1 MTTLRTST
9 ILRPLLAL
17 ALGTFAL
24 VLMGTLVIGPAR
36 AVASATGATATP
48 LVQPVETKGTIVQ
61 FGNDVV
67 VPAGQRVDS
76 VLAAGGDVTI
86 DGSVKDTVLAFGGD
100 VLVRGTVGQSVV
112 AFGGDVHL
120 APTARVGAGMS
131 STDKSVVLFGG
142 ALTRE
147 AGAQVNGQVQH
158 YDNANWSGSIPW
170 GASHLVNQPLWWGFS
185 LIGWLVQTAICL
197 ILGLVA
203 AALMP
208 KQMRAIQRHLALK
221 PAASLGW
228 GALTFFL
235 VVPAILVVLV
245 ISIVGLLLVLPYV
258 VVAALFYFFAVTSVG
273 ALIAMRVL
281 AGTKQNDNLML
292 AVTLGVVATTIVGR
306 VPVVGGL
313 VELVMVVFGTGAA
326 AMAFAEWRRA
336 RKPTAGPA
344 PATAAALAPEATA
357 TPAFAV
363 ATTGDATQASAT
375 AQITA
380 APADTAEAAAPPAEA
395 TEIGQP
401 SAVTQISEPPG
412 AAEAPAAE
420 VPSAPDAEMPAAET
434 AQPPEGPPAADV
446 PAEGP
451 PAGEAPP
458 PTT

>member
-17 ALGTFAL
+17 VLGTLAL
-24 VLMGTLVIGPAR
+24 VLLGTLVTGPAR
-36 AVASATGATATP
+36 AFAFPLGAAAP
-48 LVQPVETKGTIVQ
+48 LAQTVQTKGTIVQ

-67 VPAGQRVDS
+67 VPAGEQVDA
-76 VLAAGGDVTI
+76 VLTAGGDVTI
-86 DGSVKDTVLAFGGD
+86 DGTVKKTVVSFGGD
-100 VLVRGTVGQSVV
+100 VFVRGTVGQSVL

-120 APTARVGAGMS
+120 APTASVGRAMS
-131 STDKSVVLFGG
+131 SGDKSVVLFGG
-142 ALTRE
+142 ELTRE

-170 GASHLVNQPLWWGFS
+170 GASHIVNQPLWWGFS

-208 KQMRAIQRHLALK
+208 KQMRAVQRHLSLK

-235 VVPAILVVLV
+235 IAPAILVVLI
-245 ISIVGLLLVLPYV
+245 ISIVGLLLVVPYV
-258 VVAALFYFFAVTSVG
+258 VVAALFYFFVVTSVG

-292 AVTLGVVATTIVGR
+292 AVTIGVVATTIVAR

-326 AMAFAEWRRA
+326 VMAFAEWRRA
-336 RKPTAGPA
+336 RKPAPEPA
-344 PATAAALAPEATA
+344 PTAALAPEATA
-357 TPAFAV
+357 TPALAV
-363 ATTGDATQASAT
+363 ATTAGV
-375 AQITA
+375 
-380 APADTAEAAAPPAEA
+380 APGAVA
-395 TEIGQP
+395 TEITAQP
-401 SAVTQISEPPG
+401 AAATEITASVAEPALTEIAAPEAATTAAEPPLEV
-412 AAEAPAAE
+412 EAPAGPEPA
-420 VPSAPDAEMPAAET
+420 APQADLPAAESP
-434 AQPPEGPPAADV
+434 QPAEGPPAADAP
-446 PAEGP
+446 PAP
-451 PAGEAPP
+451 PAGGAPP

>member
-17 ALGTFAL
+17 VLGTLAL
-24 VLMGTLVIGPAR
+24 VLIGTLVTGPAR
-36 AVASATGATATP
+36 AAAAPVGVTATP
-48 LVQPVETKGTIVQ
+48 LIQPVETKGTIVQ

-67 VPAGQRVDS
+67 VPVGQRVDS
-76 VLAAGGDVTI
+76 VLAAGGDVTV
-86 DGSVKDTVLAFGGD
+86 DGAVKGSVVSFGGD

-120 APTARVGAGMS
+120 APTASVGGGMS
-131 STDKSVVLFGG
+131 ATDKSVVLFGG
-142 ALTRE
+142 TLTRE

-170 GASHLVNQPLWWGFS
+170 GASHIVNQPLWWGFS

-208 KQMRAIQRHLALK
+208 KQMRAVQRHLSLK

-235 VVPAILVVLV
+235 IVPAILVVLV

-258 VVAALFYFFAVTSVG
+258 VVVALFYFFVVTSVG
-273 ALIAMRVL
+273 ALIALRVL

-292 AVTLGVVATTIVGR
+292 AVTLGVIATTVVAR

-313 VELVMVVFGTGAA
+313 VEMVMVVFGTGAA
-326 AMAFAEWRRA
+326 VMAFAEWRRA
-336 RKPTAGPA
+336 RKPAPA
-344 PATAAALAPEATA
+344 PAPAAAAAFSPETTETAAPGTITVETAAQPAEVATREGIAPAAVTAASTGGPAAATEIAAPEAETS
-357 TPAFAV
+357 PP
-363 ATTGDATQASAT
+363 GG
-375 AQITA
+375 
-380 APADTAEAAAPPAEA
+380 EAPPA
-395 TEIGQP
+395 
-401 SAVTQISEPPG
+401 
-412 AAEAPAAE
+412 
-420 VPSAPDAEMPAAET
+420 
-434 AQPPEGPPAADV
+434 
-446 PAEGP
+446 GP

-458 PTT
+458 PTA

>member
-9 ILRPLLAL
+9 ILRPILAL
-17 ALGTFAL
+17 VLGTFAL
-24 VLMGTLVIGPAR
+24 VLTGTLVAGPAR
-36 AVASATGATATP
+36 AAAAPVGVTATP
-48 LVQPVETKGTIVQ
+48 LIQPVETKGTIVQ

-67 VPAGQRVDS
+67 VPVGQRVDS

-86 DGSVKDTVLAFGGD
+86 DGSVKDTVIAFGGD
-100 VLVRGTVGQSVV
+100 VLVRGTVDQSVV

-120 APTARVGAGMS
+120 APTARVGGGMS

-147 AGAQVNGQVQH
+147 AGAQVNGQVQR

-170 GASHLVNQPLWWGFS
+170 GASHIVNQPLWWGFS

-208 KQMRAIQRHLALK
+208 KQMRAVQRHLSLK

-235 VVPAILVVLV
+235 IVPAILVVLV

-258 VVAALFYFFAVTSVG
+258 VVVALFYFFVVTSVG
-273 ALIAMRVL
+273 AFIALRVL

-292 AVTLGVVATTIVGR
+292 AVTLGVVATTIVAR

-313 VELVMVVFGTGAA
+313 VELVMAVFGTGAA
-326 AMAFAEWRRA
+326 VMAFAEWRRA
-336 RKPTAGPA
+336 RKPAPEPA
-344 PATAAALAPEATA
+344 PAAVLASEATA
-357 TPAFAV
+357 TPALAV
-363 ATTGDATQASAT
+363 
-375 AQITA
+375 
-380 APADTAEAAAPPAEA
+380 EA
-395 TEIGQP
+395 TEI
-401 SAVTQISEPPG
+401 AAPG
-412 AAEAPAAE
+412 MTTAET
-420 VPSAPDAEMPAAET
+420 T
-434 AQPPEGPPAADV
+434 AQPDAAAEIATSSADTPPPTEDPAPAD
-446 PAEGP
+446 P
-451 PAGEAPP
+451 PTGEAPP